1 MTRKHF
7 TAIANALFHR
17 FNSAVDESAS
27 REIEQIAVDLAN
39 EFEKFNAGF
48 NRSKFLAVAL
58 GATRSRIRLRFL
70 RTIRNTFAEPR

>member
-7 TAIANALFHR
+7 TAIANAIFHR
-17 FNSAVDESAS
+17 YNSAVDESAS

-39 EFEKFNAGF
+39 EFEKFNSGF

-58 GATRSRIRLRFL
+58 G
-70 RTIRNTFAEPR
+70 